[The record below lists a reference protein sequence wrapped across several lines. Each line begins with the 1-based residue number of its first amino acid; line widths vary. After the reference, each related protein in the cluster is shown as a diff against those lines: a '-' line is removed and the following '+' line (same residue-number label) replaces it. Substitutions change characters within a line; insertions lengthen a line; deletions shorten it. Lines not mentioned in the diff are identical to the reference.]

1 MSGTLAPMTMN
12 ADEALINA
20 VYCQVQ
26 CLGCTDWRS
35 RVKAAIGKFIWQS
48 LACEKVAA
56 PSLDQLLRKCSKNVA
71 GQTSITY
78 LIEPARYRT
87 MR

>member
-1 MSGTLAPMTMN
+1 MTMH

-35 RVKAAIGKFIWQS
+35 DRVKAAIGKYFILQS
-48 LACEKVAA
+48 LACEKVTAPPRCTSAA
-56 PSLDQLLRKCSKNVA
+56 RTPPIRPPS
-71 GQTSITY
+71 
-78 LIEPARYRT
+78 RT
-87 MR
+87 